1 MVAERLQM
9 LADMVRSLA
18 QRDAPI
24 DGNLV
29 ADAIERMLPHIEAME
44 SQRIPPRFRVVRGG
58 LGGDAA

>member
-44 SQRIPPRFRVVRGG
+44 SQAVPHRFRIISGG
-58 LGGDAA
+58 KGNAA